1 MVKHLDFVRIIEN
14 DKWTRHEPE
23 SQSGILVLAFPN
35 LSRAV
40 PENQYLLL
48 CFFSAVSTLKER
60 TAQTL
65 LSLFWLYCR
74 ILITT
79 VMHVAVLRCTFLFKY
94 IWIHKKPPSNIDD
107 VKMLTSEVPS
117 KRLFFLGIKICNW
130 SHTHIHT
137 NSRESLYKQQC
148 VVHKE
153 LQPVRTS
160 IVKTRL
166 ETARKKYTSKIHFR
180 N

>member
-60 TAQTL
+60 TAQSCYHCSGYIVEFWSQQWCILQFWDARFFLNTSGSTL
-65 LSLFWLYCR
+65 NHLQ
-74 ILITT
+74 ILMMWKCWHPRFPLKDI
-79 VMHVAVLRCTFLFKY
+79 
-94 IWIHKKPPSNIDD
+94 
-107 VKMLTSEVPS
+107 
-117 KRLFFLGIKICNW
+117 FFLGIEICNW
-130 SHTHIHT
+130 SHTHIDT
-137 NSRESLYKQQC
+137 NSGESLYKQQC
-148 VVHKE
+148 VVHKQ

-166 ETARKKYTSKIHFR
+166 ERRRTKYTSKIHFR